1 LNELGKCETRYAK
14 GKTSSKFMWLSCM
27 CHVCKTVRLH
37 LSTIL
42 FGDKYVHPPSA
53 RPNEFKSIDVRRDA
67 RARTFKKGHELGVN
81 GDQK

>member
-1 LNELGKCETRYAK
+1 VKRTPK
-14 GKTSSKFMWLSCM
+14 GKTPSKLILLALM
-27 CHVCKTVRLH
+27 CVRLH

-42 FGDKYVHPPSA
+42 FGDKDVHPPSA

-67 RARTFKKGHELGVN
+67 RARTFKKSHELGVN